1 MLIFPFQLMLLL
13 INFIYF
19 YNIVNLKYDFVKLK
33 KKKKPIFIDAI
44 VNVLLITYIFFN
56 VLRESFFFLIY
67 LESLP
72 SS

>member
-33 KKKKPIFIDAI
+33 KKLIFIDAI
-44 VNVLLITYIFFN
+44 VNVLLITYIF
-56 VLRESFFFLIY
+56 LMY
-67 LESLP
+67 
-72 SS
+72 

>member
-33 KKKKPIFIDAI
+33 KKKKLIFIDAI
-44 VNVLLITYIFFN
+44 VNVLLITYFFFN

>member
-1 MLIFPFQLMLLL
+1 MLIFPFQLTLLL

-33 KKKKPIFIDAI
+33 KKKLIFIDAI

-56 VLRESFFFLIY
+56 VLRESFFFFNI
-67 LESLP
+67 P
-72 SS
+72 